1 MDANTQA
8 SHAPLAARYFDGQS
22 SRLYHVTLSVRDGVA
37 VLAGDVERSCPLGEL
52 HVSERSSHAVRKV
65 SFPDGA
71 YLEIADQTAFN
82 ALLHDTGHRDGWVVR
97 LQQSWRGA
105 LLATVAT
112 VLALWLSYQYL
123 LPVVAKG
130 IAYAIPQSVER
141 QLGQGVLDFLDQH
154 VFTASKLDGTRQ
166 QALRSQFARLS
177 APGDST
183 PEHRIVFRKS
193 RIGPNAFALPSG
205 DIVLT
210 DEMVELLPDDVA
222 IMGVLAHELGH
233 LQQRHLTRRII
244 QTSAVGA
251 GAAMLFGD
259 VSTLVAT
266 VPPLLLDLKYSR
278 DVERDADDY
287 AITMLRQNGIALEHL
302 AQVFVAL
309 GELEQGTPYLSSHP
323 ASAERIE
330 RIRAAQR

>member
-1 MDANTQA
+1 MNANTQED
-8 SHAPLAARYFDGQS
+8 HAALAARYFDGQS

-37 VLAGDVERSCPLGEL
+37 VLTGDIERSCPLGEL

-71 YLEIADQTAFN
+71 YLEIADQAAFN

-154 VFTASKLDGTRQ
+154 VFEASKLTSVRQ
-166 QALRSQFARLS
+166 QALRSQFARLTT
-177 APGDST
+177 PGDST

-193 RIGPNAFALPSG
+193 KIGPNAFALPSG

-210 DEMVELLPDDVA
+210 DEMVELLPDDQA

-251 GAAMLFGD
+251 GAALLFGD
-259 VSTLVAT
+259 VSTVVAA

-287 AITMLRQNGIALEHL
+287 AIAMLRQNGIALEHL

-309 GELEQGTPYLSSHP
+309 GKLDQGTPYLSSHP
-323 ASAERIE
+323 ASAERVE

>member
-1 MDANTQA
+1 MDANTQE
-8 SHAPLAARYFDGQS
+8 SHAPLAGRYFDGHS

-37 VLAGDVERSCPLGEL
+37 VLAGDIERSCPLGEL

-65 SFPDGA
+65 SFADGA
-71 YLEIADQTAFN
+71 YLEIADQAAFN
-82 ALLHDTGHRDGWVVR
+82 AMLHDTGHRDGWVVR

-130 IAYAIPQSVER
+130 VAYAIPQSVER
-141 QLGQGVLDFLDQH
+141 QLGQGVLDFLDSH
-154 VFTASKLDGTRQ
+154 VFEASKLDGARQ
-166 QALRSQFARLS
+166 QALRSQFARL
-177 APGDST
+177 ATPGDST
-183 PEHRIVFRKS
+183 PAHRIVFRKS
-193 RIGPNAFALPSG
+193 KIGPNAFALPSG

-210 DEMVELLPDDVA
+210 DEMIELLPDDDA

-251 GAAMLFGD
+251 GAALLFGD
-259 VSTLVAT
+259 VSTVVAIL
-266 VPPLLLDLKYSR
+266 PPLLLDLKYSR
-278 DVERDADDY
+278 DVEREADDY
-287 AITMLRQNGIALEHL
+287 AIAMLLQNGIALEHL

-309 GELEQGTPYLSSHP
+309 GKLDEGTPYLSSHP
-323 ASAERIE
+323 ASTERVE